1 MKNSISSQEESKN
14 NQDEVNPSSKSEN
27 IPQPEVWLDEY
38 GDQLYRFA
46 YSKLKNEETAEDM
59 VQETLLS
66 AVKAFDTFQAKA
78 SVKTWLF
85 TILKNKIIDHVRKTK
100 RRIKENKEVDVND
113 DKGQFNRAGIWSV
126 FVPNWAREPDKV
138 LQDKDFSNT
147 LESCVDKLKD
157 KPKKALMLSINS
169 DFTSEEICNALDI
182 SSSNLWVILHRARL
196 QLRECLEKNWYKV
209 SD

>member
-1 MKNSISSQEESKN
+1 MNTPRSEQDSKKNLNTDNQTSKT
-14 NQDEVNPSSKSEN
+14 DN
-27 IPQPEVWLDEY
+27 IPQPEVWLEEY

-66 AVKAFDTFQAKA
+66 AVKAFDNFQAKA

-85 TILKNKIIDHVRKTK
+85 TIIKNKIIDHVRKTK
-100 RRIKENKEVDVND
+100 RRIKEDKEVDVND

-126 FVPNWAREPDKV
+126 FVPNWAREPDKI
-138 LQDKDFSNT
+138 LEDKDFSNT
-147 LESCVDKLKD
+147 LESCIGKLKD

-169 DFTSEEICNALDI
+169 DFSSDEICNALEI
-182 SSSNLWVILHRARL
+182 SSSNLWVILHRARM
-196 QLRECLEKNWYKV
+196 QLRECLEKNWYKIKE
-209 SD
+209 